1 MSVFGVA
8 EKIKKRRGKYNM
20 TENKNKLEARG
31 VSLTNAQ
38 WERCGKLAEQLGKKS
53 RNTFIREAVDFY
65 CAWLEKEHIEK
76 FLLPSL
82 ESVLTAKIRD
92 SESRIRNVEFK
103 MAVQIAMLTQMLTDN
118 YGYSDYDLEALRENA
133 VRQVKETNGSFRF

>member
-1 MSVFGVA
+1 MSILGVA

-31 VSLTNAQ
+31 VSLTEKQ
-38 WERCGKLAEQLGKKS
+38 WERCDRLAEEQGKKS
-53 RNTFIREAVDFY
+53 RNAFIREAIEFY

-92 SESRIRNVEFK
+92 SESRMRRVEFK
-103 MAVQIAMLTQMLTDN
+103 TAVQIAMLTQMLTD
-118 YGYSDYDLEALRENA
+118 YCQYSDEEIEAMRESA
-133 VRQVKETNGSFRF
+133 VRRVMETNGSLRF